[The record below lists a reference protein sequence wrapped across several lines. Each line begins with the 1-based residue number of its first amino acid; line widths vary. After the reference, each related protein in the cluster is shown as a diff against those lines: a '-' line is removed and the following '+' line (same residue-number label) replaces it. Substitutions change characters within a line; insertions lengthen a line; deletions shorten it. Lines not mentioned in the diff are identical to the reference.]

1 MIFEAVQRRDGLL
14 PPPSPP
20 RVQAPITDYMAKRPA
35 TMQASNQDRTV
46 REEKPAR
53 LIQQTLTGKPAP
65 AQPSR
70 GASYVMYN
78 TFNMLSTFGCPDVV
92 EAPKGPTIDAVTD
105 AWRNS
110 STQRKIHSGG
120 EAQERHKAV
129 KKPRHRFSG
138 DARHVG
144 LDIVPS
150 HVWRGFIVHAEEST
164 DDIEDDDV
172 DVSKAIRSIFKY
184 DRRRYEES
192 S

>member
-1 MIFEAVQRRDGLL
+1 
-14 PPPSPP
+14 
-20 RVQAPITDYMAKRPA
+20 
-35 TMQASNQDRTV
+35 
-46 REEKPAR
+46 
-53 LIQQTLTGKPAP
+53 
-65 AQPSR
+65 
-70 GASYVMYN
+70 
-78 TFNMLSTFGCPDVV
+78 MLSTFGCPDVV

-144 LDIVPS
+144 LYIVPS
-150 HVWRGFIVHAEEST
+150 HVWWFVIVHAEEST

-192 S
+192 SEKNVLSTHQDIMLDGCRFADEDEDDLDDMEVGYLEAAREESRT